1 MDELIEKPGKT
12 KIYSPEWDLIP
23 ENLEKAI
30 SNNEISQE
38 KAQEAITYALKEKQ
52 ITEEQKTKVEKLLSA

>member
-1 MDELIEKPGKT
+1 MDELIEKTGTT

-23 ENLEKAI
+23 DNLEKAI
-30 SNNEISQE
+30 SNKEISLE
-38 KAQEAITYALKEKQ
+38 EAQEAITYALKEKQ